1 MMAKNPALS
10 QSGCVTL
17 GKSLKLSVPQWP
29 YLQNRKDDIN
39 LRGLFGQRRVSVV
52 AQMVKDLPAMWE
64 TWVRSLGREDPL
76 EEGMATHFSICARK
90 IPQTEKP
97 GRLQSVESQSRTRL
111 SN

>member
-10 QSGCVTL
+10 LSGCVTF

-29 YLQNRKDDIN
+29 HLQNRKDDIN

-64 TWVRSLGREDPL
+64 TWVRSLGQEDPL
-76 EEGMATHFSICARK
+76 EKGMATHSSILAWG
-90 IPQTEKP
+90 IPWTEELRGLQTM
-97 GRLQSVESQSRTRL
+97 GLQTAGHD
-111 SN
+111 

>member
-1 MMAKNPALS
+1 MKK
-10 QSGCVTL
+10 
-17 GKSLKLSVPQWP
+17 GKLLKLSVPQWP

-76 EEGMATHFSICARK
+76 EKNPMDRGVWQADIVNTFLRILNRRHK
-90 IPQTEKP
+90 
-97 GRLQSVESQSRTRL
+97 QSVIL
-111 SN
+111 